1 VVDLKWLHP
10 WKTGGHLGSFRIRI
24 KEISSN
30 LRRRLSRSLTNKF
43 EYPVTQY
50 MRNYSK
56 QLYLFPSTQYSI
68 SIQAVTVANKSSTIK
83 FVKIDTPSTI
93 VFDGVLDVMI
103 DTSDSTIL
111 LNIPFVS
118 NDTQDS
124 TMHIIVKG
132 PNRCEQYME
141 IPEKLRARAGVKMNE
156 IAWQVVE
163 ISVCIQIIVNSIQ
176 IFNWE

>member
-1 VVDLKWLHP
+1 
-10 WKTGGHLGSFRIRI
+10 
-24 KEISSN
+24 
-30 LRRRLSRSLTNKF
+30 
-43 EYPVTQY
+43 

-56 QLYLFPSTQYSI
+56 QLYLFPSTQYFI
-68 SIQAVTVANKSSTIK
+68 YIQAVTVANKSSNTK
-83 FVKIDTPSTI
+83 FVKIDTPSTT
-93 VFDGVLDVMI
+93 VFDGVLDVMV

-132 PNRCEQYME
+132 PNLCEQYME
-141 IPEKLRARAGVKMNE
+141 VPEKLRTRAGVKMNE
-156 IAWQVVE
+156 IAWQVIE

-176 IFNWE
+176 IFNCEKICNNN